1 MSGPQGH
8 NYSVQLGECE
18 VTFETGR
25 LAQQAGG
32 SVVIRAGDSM
42 LLVAATASKH
52 TREGLDF
59 FPLSVDFEEKL
70 YAAGRIPGS
79 FFRREGRPSE
89 DAVLICRLVDRPL
102 RPLFNKKMRNE
113 VQVVITAISSDGE
126 KHLDIMAVNGAS
138 AAMAISDI
146 PWNGP
151 VGAVRVGLIDD
162 ELVVNPTVAQMA
174 NSKLDLRVAGTE
186 DAIMMVEA
194 GAEEV
199 AEDTML
205 NALRLAHE
213 EIKKV
218 VAVIQRMRDEVGKPK
233 RDVVIAVND
242 PETVAAAE
250 AWLEGKI
257 TPVLEFKGTK
267 AEKGDKTEALRE
279 ELLAAFADDESK
291 DPKDLTAAFG
301 DVFKRVTR
309 KRILEQGI
317 RPDGRRTDEIRP
329 IWCEVGLRPRA
340 HGSAVFTRGET
351 QVMSIATLGTP
362 DDEQRLDTLG
372 PRDTKRYMHHY
383 NFPPYCVGETGRVGG
398 TKRREVGHGALA
410 ERAIIPV
417 LPSEA
422 DFPYTL
428 RVVSETLSSNGSSSM
443 ASVCGSALSL
453 MDAGVPI
460 KSIVS
465 GIAMGLI
472 TDPDSDNFS
481 VLSDI
486 QGLED
491 ALGDMDFK
499 VAGTRQ
505 GITALQMDIKIA
517 GIPWAVFEQALAQAK
532 EGRYHIM
539 GKMEETLGDPRE
551 DLSTYAPRIVTIKVN
566 PDIIGKIIGPGGKT
580 VRSIQEETGARISIE
595 DDGTVFISTH
605 DGAAAQLAQVRIEE
619 LTATAEIGA
628 IYTGKVVRTT
638 DFGAFVEI
646 LPGTDGLVHIS
657 QLADY
662 RVANVEDVAK
672 LGDEIMVMVTNI
684 SPEGKIRLS
693 RQAVLEGWTI
703 EEAQERDKGGRGGSR
718 SRGNDRRGGRDRR
731 RR

>member
-1 MSGPQGH
+1 
-8 NYSVQLGECE
+8 
-18 VTFETGR
+18 
-25 LAQQAGG
+25 
-32 SVVIRAGDSM
+32 
-42 LLVAATASKH
+42 
-52 TREGLDF
+52 
-59 FPLSVDFEEKL
+59 
-70 YAAGRIPGS
+70 
-79 FFRREGRPSE
+79 
-89 DAVLICRLVDRPL
+89 
-102 RPLFNKKMRNE
+102 
-113 VQVVITAISSDGE
+113 
-126 KHLDIMAVNGAS
+126 
-138 AAMAISDI
+138 
-146 PWNGP
+146 
-151 VGAVRVGLIDD
+151 
-162 ELVVNPTVAQMA
+162 
-174 NSKLDLRVAGTE
+174 
-186 DAIMMVEA
+186 
-194 GAEEV
+194 
-199 AEDTML
+199 
-205 NALRLAHE
+205 
-213 EIKKV
+213 
-218 VAVIQRMRDEVGKPK
+218 
-233 RDVVIAVND
+233 
-242 PETVAAAE
+242 
-250 AWLEGKI
+250 
-257 TPVLEFKGTK
+257 
-267 AEKGDKTEALRE
+267 
-279 ELLAAFADDESK
+279 
-291 DPKDLTAAFG
+291 
-301 DVFKRVTR
+301 
-309 KRILEQGI
+309 
-317 RPDGRRTDEIRP
+317 
-329 IWCEVGLRPRA
+329 
-340 HGSAVFTRGET
+340 
-351 QVMSIATLGTP
+351 
-362 DDEQRLDTLG
+362 
-372 PRDTKRYMHHY
+372 
-383 NFPPYCVGETGRVGG
+383 
-398 TKRREVGHGALA
+398 
-410 ERAIIPV
+410 
-417 LPSEA
+417 
-422 DFPYTL
+422 
-428 RVVSETLSSNGSSSM
+428 M

-472 TDPDSDNFS
+472 TDPDSDKFS

-539 GKMEETLGDPRE
+539 EQMEKTLSAPRD
-551 DLSTYAPRIVTIKVN
+551 DLSTYAPRIITIKVN
-566 PDIIGKIIGPGGKT
+566 PEIIGKIIGPGGKT
-580 VRSIQEETGARISIE
+580 VRSIQDETGARISIE

-718 SRGNDRRGGRDRR
+718 GGRDRRGGGRDRR
-731 RR
+731 RH